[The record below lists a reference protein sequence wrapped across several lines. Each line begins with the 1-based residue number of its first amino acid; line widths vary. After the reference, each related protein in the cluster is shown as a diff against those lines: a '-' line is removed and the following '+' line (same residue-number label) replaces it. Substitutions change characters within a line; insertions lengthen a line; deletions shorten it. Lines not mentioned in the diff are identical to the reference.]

1 MPVESPRPQY
11 RQLADLI
18 RAAIEQG
25 EYPPGSELPAEDQL
39 ASLHGVSRATVN
51 RAVLILRGEGA
62 VRVVRGR
69 GTVVRELPVLRRD
82 GIARQRADLRE
93 ADAARGAF
101 QAELARL
108 GLSARSEVDVAEQ
121 VPPAEIASL
130 LGIGPGAL
138 AVTRQRRMYGN
149 GVPVQLA
156 LSYLPHEIAAGTRL
170 MDADSGPGGI
180 YSRLAELGH
189 AATGFSESVR
199 IRLPDSAEAAFLVLD
214 AEQRVFAIRRIA
226 STAAGRVVEVNDIV
240 LPAHQWELHYEW
252 RSEGPRPLCG

>member
-62 VRVVRGR
+62 VRVARGR

-82 GIARQRADLRE
+82 GITRQRADLRE

-108 GLSARSEVDVAEQ
+108 GLSARSEVGVAEE
-121 VPPAEIASL
+121 VPPAEVASL
-130 LGIGPGAL
+130 LGIEPGARV
-138 AVTRQRRMYGN
+138 VTRQRRMYGN
-149 GVPVQLA
+149 EVPVQMA
-156 LSYLPHEIAAGTRL
+156 TSYLPHEIAAGTRL
-170 MDADSGPGGI
+170 VEADSGPGGI
-180 YSRLAELGH
+180 YSRLAELGY
-189 AATGFSESVR
+189 APSAFSESVR
-199 IRLPDSAEAAFLVLD
+199 IRLPEADEAAFLSTD

-226 STAAGRVVEVNDIV
+226 STSAGRVVEVNDIV

-252 RSEGPRPLCG
+252 HTG

>member
-1 MPVESPRPQY
+1 M
-11 RQLADLI
+11 
-18 RAAIEQG
+18 
-25 EYPPGSELPAEDQL
+25 
-39 ASLHGVSRATVN
+39 N

-62 VRVVRGR
+62 VRVARGR

-108 GLSARSEVDVAEQ
+108 GLSARSEVGVAEEA
-121 VPPAEIASL
+121 PPADIASL
-130 LGIGPGAL
+130 LGMDAGGL
-138 AVTRQRRMYGN
+138 VVTRRRRMYGN
-149 GVPVQLA
+149 EVPVQQA
-156 LSYLPHEIAAGTRL
+156 TSYLPHEIAAGTRL
-170 MDADSGPGGI
+170 MEADSGPGGI
-180 YSRLAELGH
+180 YSRLAELGF
-189 AATGFSESVR
+189 APSAFSESVR
-199 IRLPDSAEAAFLVLD
+199 IRLPEADEAAFLVMD

-252 RSEGPRPLCG
+252 RAG

>member
-18 RAAIEQG
+18 RASIEQG
-25 EYPPGSELPAEDQL
+25 EYPPGSELPSEDQL
-39 ASLHGVSRATVN
+39 ASLNGVSRATVN

-62 VRVVRGR
+62 VRVARGR

-82 GIARQRADLRE
+82 GITRQRADLRE

-108 GLSARSEVDVAEQ
+108 GLSARSEVGVAEET
-121 VPPAEIASL
+121 PAADIASL
-130 LGIGPGAL
+130 LGIGGGGL
-138 AVTRQRRMYGN
+138 VVTRRRQMYGN
-149 GVPVQLA
+149 EVPVQQA
-156 LSYLPHEIAAGTRL
+156 ISYLPHEIAAGTRL
-170 MDADSGPGGI
+170 MEKDSGPGGI
-180 YSRLAELGH
+180 YSRLAELGF
-189 AATGFSESVR
+189 APSAFSESVR
-199 IRLPDSAEAAFLVLD
+199 IRLPEPDEAAFLVMD

-226 STAAGRVVEVNDIV
+226 STASGRVVEVNDIV

-252 RSEGPRPLCG
+252 RAG